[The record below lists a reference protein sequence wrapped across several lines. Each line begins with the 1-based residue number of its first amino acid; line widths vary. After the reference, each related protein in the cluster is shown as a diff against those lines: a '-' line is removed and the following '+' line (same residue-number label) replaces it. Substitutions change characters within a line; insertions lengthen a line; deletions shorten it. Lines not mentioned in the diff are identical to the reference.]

1 MLSED
6 EILLLQLHKIGSTL
20 IENDGDLNRRLKT
33 VMESARKVMKFTR
46 AVLYVFNKE
55 MVEVKVAVGKYSL
68 VGKYFRWPKDSM
80 GGPSYVLHHPKAF
93 VQKGL
98 RDKRVQ
104 PYYPKKK
111 SDRDI
116 LFAIFKMVH
125 LGDGDIA
132 LAPIIS
138 KGRVVG
144 VLGADKLG
152 KQITHVDLK
161 HLEDFASQAGWAFE
175 RAELMKQ
182 NKVLLKDLKKAL
194 DNRVKEIK
202 TLRDKL
208 VHSERLAAM
217 GELVAGVA
225 HEIKNPLMGIVGF
238 TDLLKEAYAG
248 NEEVKQILSGLGFSV
263 KHLQSVVK
271 NFLSFSKN
279 TKPTLAKMNLNKAL
293 ADSIALTD
301 HQLKGMRVKVEK
313 KFSSTLPLIKGDH
326 NQLVQVFTNIFVNA
340 AQAMEPKNGGTL
352 TVSTEYHVPHAVIRI
367 SDTGIG
373 ISKELHEKIFQ
384 SFFTTKPKGK
394 GTGLGLSISLGIIQR
409 HNGSIKVESEV
420 GKGTTFIITLPVP
433 KN

>member
-6 EILLLQLHKIGSTL
+6 EILLLQLHKIGSAL
-20 IENDGDLNRRLKT
+20 VENDGDLNRRLKT
-33 VMESARKVMKFTR
+33 VMESARKVLHFSR
-46 AVLYVFNKE
+46 AVLYVFNNE
-55 MVEVKVAVGKYSL
+55 MVEVKVAVGKYSQI
-68 VGKYFRWPKDSM
+68 GKYFRWPKDTM
-80 GGPSYVLHHPKAF
+80 GGVSYAAATGKAF
-93 VQKGL
+93 IQKGL
-98 RDKRVQ
+98 LDKRACKFHPAQ
-104 PYYPKKK
+104 KK
-111 SDRDI
+111 DRDV
-116 LFAIFKMVH
+116 LFAIFRLAH
-125 LGDGDIA
+125 LGSGDIA

-152 KQITHVDLK
+152 KPISRSDLH

-175 RAELMKQ
+175 RADLMYQ
-182 NKVLLKDLKKAL
+182 NKLLLRDLKKAL
-194 DNRVKEIK
+194 DDRVKEIR

-217 GELVAGVA
+217 GELIAGVA

-279 TKPTLAKMNLNKAL
+279 TKPTLAKMNLNKAV
-293 ADSIALTD
+293 ADALALTD
-301 HQLKGMRVKVEK
+301 HQLKGMRIRVEK
-313 KFSSTLPLIKGDH
+313 KLSSSLPLIKGDH
-326 NQLVQVFTNIFVNA
+326 NQLVQVLTNMFVNA
-340 AQAMEPKNGGTL
+340 AHAMEPKNGGILTIATL
-352 TVSTEYHVPHAVIRI
+352 YQSPHVLIKI
-367 SDTGIG
+367 TDTGIG
-373 ISKELHEKIFQ
+373 ISPDLHEKIFQ

-409 HNGSIKVESEV
+409 HNGTIKLESVV
-420 GKGTTFIITLPVP
+420 GKGTTFIISLPAA
-433 KN
+433 

>member
-6 EILLLQLHKIGSTL
+6 EILLLQLHRIGSVL
-20 IENDGDLNRRLKT
+20 VEDDGDLHRRLVK

-55 MVEVKVAVGKYSL
+55 MVEVKVAVGKYSMI
-68 VGKYFRWPKDSM
+68 GKYFRWPKDIM
-80 GGPSYVLHHPKAF
+80 GGPSYVLHTGKALI
-93 VQKGL
+93 QKGL
-98 RDKRVQ
+98 WDKRVLS
-104 PYYPKKK
+104 YYPKKK
-111 SDRDI
+111 TDRDI

-125 LGDGDIA
+125 LGAGDIA
-132 LAPIIS
+132 LAPIHS
-138 KGRVVG
+138 KGQVVG

-152 KQITHVDLK
+152 KSISNHDLQ
-161 HLEDFASQAGWAFE
+161 HLKDFASQAGWAFE
-175 RAELMKQ
+175 RADLIHQ
-182 NKVLLKDLKKAL
+182 NKMLLRDLKKAL

-225 HEIKNPLMGIVGF
+225 HEIKNPLMGILGF
-238 TDLLKEAYAG
+238 TDLLKESYAN

-279 TKPTLAKMNLNKAL
+279 TKPTLVKMNVNKAV
-293 ADSIALTD
+293 ADALALTD
-301 HQLKGMRVKVEK
+301 HQLKGMKVKIEK
-313 KFSSTLPLIKGDH
+313 KLSARLPLIKGDH
-326 NQLVQVFTNIFVNA
+326 NQLVQVLTNMFVNA
-340 AQAMEPKNGGTL
+340 AHAMEPKNGGTL
-352 TVSTEYHVPHAVIRI
+352 TVMTGLDQGRVLVKIH
-367 SDTGIG
+367 DTGIG

-409 HNGSIKVESEV
+409 HCGTVQVQSEA
-420 GKGTTFIITLPVP
+420 GKGATFIISLPVP
-433 KN
+433 RS